1 MTDKASGRPN
11 VLWAELA
18 LPALVCGFGTA
29 VAMWLVGF
37 VTHLPGIALPKP
49 AIGLALLIPF
59 LAGAWLTG
67 RLVPTRRAASVGA
80 VMGLITGLVN
90 LLVLGSILVEP
101 DIEAGARPEWPMV
114 VGGFLVF
121 SAMVG
126 AIGATIGS
134 RQGNARPAIA
144 ADGPAWL
151 ARFGIVAAASAIPVL
166 LSGGLV
172 TSTESGL
179 AVPDWPTSYGANMFL
194 FPLSRMTGG
203 IYYEHAHRLFGSL
216 VGLTVLTLMVAT
228 FLTARSTLLRA
239 VVVGAFLI
247 VLAQGVLGGTGVL
260 RADAHTHTA
269 AEARAALP
277 APEEVPA
284 NHATR
289 TDSTTS
295 RAMRMLHGITGQLTF
310 GYLCLVAAVLSPRW
324 SNSPRTLK
332 YSGALRF
339 MTAAVLGALV
349 LQLSIGAG
357 LRHFGHAAFL
367 HSHLTM
373 AVVVLIIAGLA
384 GFKAAARA
392 KEDGIPLVR
401 RLGKAMTH
409 TLGLQI
415 VLGLVALFLVLPY
428 DGKPDPP
435 AGILF
440 ATAHQAVGALLLGLS
455 VLLLAWTRRLMA
467 PAAPAAG

>member
-1 MTDKASGRPN
+1 MNDKALNPPN
-11 VLWAELA
+11 SLWADLA
-18 LPALVCGFGTA
+18 LPALVCGYGTA

-37 VTHLPGIALPKP
+37 ATHLPGLALPKP
-49 AIGLALLIPF
+49 VIGFALLIPF
-59 LAGAWLTG
+59 AAGAWLTG
-67 RLVPTRRAASVGA
+67 RLVPARRAGSIGA
-80 VMGLITGLVN
+80 LMGLVTGLVN

-101 DIEAGARPEWPMV
+101 DTQAGARPEWPMV

-121 SAMVG
+121 SAMIG
-126 AIGATIGS
+126 AIAATAGS
-134 RQGNARPAIA
+134 RLGRAPSTPA
-144 ADGPAWL
+144 ADGPTWL
-151 ARFGIVAAASAIPVL
+151 ARFGIVAAASAVPVL

-228 FLTARSTLLRA
+228 FLTVRSRLLRTM
-239 VVVGAFLI
+239 VVGAFVI

-260 RADAHTHTA
+260 RADAHTPTA
-269 AEARAALP
+269 AEALAALP

-284 NHATR
+284 NYATR

-310 GYLCLVAAVLSPRW
+310 GYLCLTAAILSPRW
-324 SNSPRTLK
+324 RRAPRTLTHNR
-332 YSGALRF
+332 ALCF
-339 MTAAVLGALV
+339 FTAVLLAALV
-349 LQLSIGAG
+349 LQLSLGAG
-357 LRHFGHAAFL
+357 LRHFGHPAFL

-373 AVVVLIIAGLA
+373 AVLVLIIGALT
-384 GFKAAARA
+384 GFRAAAKAR
-392 KEDGIPLVR
+392 EDGIPLVR

-409 TLGLQI
+409 TLGLQV

-428 DGKPDPP
+428 DGRPDPA
-435 AGILF
+435 AGVLF

-467 PAAPAAG
+467 PAAPAAA